1 MPGTMVSD
9 SLALSLH
16 DGTAITATGAGSAGW
31 VECDWPCDVAQVEA
45 VIAACSGTGAV
56 VYIQIQ
62 GATDSSGTGKVVMG
76 VLGPITDASDNLTYR
91 VPVYMDKK
99 YIRAYAY
106 AAGTTPSVTPTI
118 KLREKHYQKTATTTG
133 GLAT

>member
-1 MPGTMVSD
+1 MPGTLVSD

-16 DGTAITATGAGSAGW
+16 DGTAITASGAGSAGW
-31 VECDWPCDVAQVEA
+31 VECDWPAGVAQVEA
-45 VIAACSGTGAV
+45 VIGACTGTSVFAYV
-56 VYIQIQ
+56 QIQ

-76 VLGPITDASDNLTYR
+76 VLGPITDTSDSATYR

-99 YIRAYAY
+99 YVRAYVY

-118 KLREKHYQKTATTTG
+118 VLREKHYQKTATTTG